1 MATIIVGK
9 LEAARRQLETSA
21 LLYFNDLDLV
31 SVHALAAAAYEVV
44 ETIAKKRG
52 RSTIIQRSILDFL
65 TDDLVK
71 EVRKAI
77 RSPQN
82 FFKHADKDSGEQ
94 FEFDPAF
101 TEYLM
106 LDAMVTYAQIT
117 GETPAL
123 FNVFSAWFTFQN
135 PKALMRTPD
144 AQEMLAKAKKRF
156 GNMSRQVFL
165 KWYLAKAATIK
176 HHRGKSA

>member
-9 LEAARRQLETSA
+9 LDAARRQLETAA

-52 RSTIIQRSILDFL
+52 RSTLIQRSLLDFL

-71 EVRKAI
+71 EARKAI

-82 FFKHADKDSGEQ
+82 FFKHADKDPDEQ
-94 FEFDPAF
+94 FELDPAF

-106 LDAMVTYAQIT
+106 LDAMATYAQIT
-117 GETPAL
+117 GETPVL
-123 FNVFSAWFTFQN
+123 FNAFSVWFILQKPKGLNFAPDVQETF
-135 PKALMRTPD
+135 AR
-144 AQEMLAKAKKRF
+144 AKKKF
-156 GNMSRQVFL
+156 GAMSRQEFL
-165 KWYLAKAATIK
+165 KRYLTEAATIK
-176 HHRGKSA
+176 HRGNSA